1 MSGRSS
7 LFLDHEHQL
16 GTRWI
21 RFDLIGEIYTYLIES
36 FSLWKMQHATVVVD
50 EKLYIVG
57 GSRNG
62 RYLSDVQVSL
72 ILCLLYLFNGS
83 VFDLL
88 NSSTC
93 QVFDLRSLTWDSL
106 KLKTE
111 DGDGSLGEAFPAIS
125 DHRMVKFFLLAQEFL
140 QSYT

>member
-1 MSGRSS
+1 
-7 LFLDHEHQL
+7 
-16 GTRWI
+16 
-21 RFDLIGEIYTYLIES
+21 
-36 FSLWKMQHATVVVD
+36 MQHAAAVVD

-125 DHRMVKFFLLAQEFL
+125 DHRMVKFFYLHKSFCNHILEMFKKIVKNL
-140 QSYT
+140 GRLSGETSFF